1 MLLRSGSA
9 AIVSTVATP
18 ALAGQPLS
26 RDEQPPGDLD
36 ALIEAH
42 KSAYTAFGTAVRQIG
57 CSTSDQAS
65 RVEESALLAICAY
78 PATGEHDRLAKARYL
93 LEIEARGELDLPEHM
108 QALLRSTM
116 WRG

>member
-18 ALAGQPLS
+18 ALVAQPLG
-26 RDEQPPGDLD
+26 RDEQSPNGLD

-42 KSAYTAFGTAVRQIG
+42 KAAYAALGTAMRQIG
-57 CSTSDQAS
+57 CSSRDQAS
-65 RVEESALLAICAY
+65 RTEERALLAICAY
-78 PATGEHDRLAKARYL
+78 PAIGERDRLAKARYL
-93 LEIEARGELDLPEHM
+93 LEIEARGELDLPEHAK
-108 QALLRSTM
+108 ALLLSTT